1 MASPSTSTPKD
12 KKISSSN
19 TTSASPSHSCGDS
32 SAPESKRPWY
42 SRTSSSTVSEAS
54 ARSYFP
60 KVEIPAAERKKPW
73 YARRNATDSLSSESL
88 QPATPSLS
96 SSTKLPA
103 GGSSPIP
110 SLKSPTLSTN
120 TSTTGRPL
128 PTRPPSAA
136 EVFSTFFPKSSAPSQ
151 AKGQSDKMT
160 TTQWET
166 FADLA
171 KGIDPDLF
179 EAIDQSALAD
189 KIFNAMQA
197 RMPQWE
203 DRHREVTEKRVI
215 VSSSTLCLNLIH
227 ISSISNSFLQA

>member
-1 MASPSTSTPKD
+1 
-12 KKISSSN
+12 
-19 TTSASPSHSCGDS
+19 
-32 SAPESKRPWY
+32 
-42 SRTSSSTVSEAS
+42 
-54 ARSYFP
+54 
-60 KVEIPAAERKKPW
+60 
-73 YARRNATDSLSSESL
+73 
-88 QPATPSLS
+88 
-96 SSTKLPA
+96 
-103 GGSSPIP
+103 
-110 SLKSPTLSTN
+110 
-120 TSTTGRPL
+120 
-128 PTRPPSAA
+128 
-136 EVFSTFFPKSSAPSQ
+136 
-151 AKGQSDKMT
+151 MT